1 LVIIEAGV
9 GAVVALL
16 IGQGFT
22 KITQNTDSKTGD
34 TILSATRKD
43 GESVNVQLKNN
54 AVISPQFDFVRIS
67 ASQTEASN
75 EDRPNFEL
83 KNTSSVIKRIFAI
96 SIVPDAQMKSEGFM
110 KILLNDTQMF
120 PITNLVS
127 GSFQD
132 VDSINIPIPDTYG
145 LKILPKKEI
154 KVFLWSETGAQVSA
168 TVAIFI
174 GELP

>member
-1 LVIIEAGV
+1 MVIVEAGI

-16 IGQGFT
+16 VGQGFT
-22 KITQNTDSKTGD
+22 KVTQNTDSKTGD

-54 AVISPQFDFVRIS
+54 AVISPQFDFVRLS
-67 ASQTEASN
+67 ASRTEASN
-75 EDRPNFEL
+75 EDNPTYEL
-83 KNTSSVIKRIFAI
+83 KNFSSVIKRVFAL
-96 SIVPDAQMKSEGFM
+96 SIVPDSVMKSEGFM
-110 KILLNDTQMF
+110 KILLNGTQMF

-132 VDSINIPIPDTYG
+132 VDAINIPIPDTYG
-145 LKILPKKEI
+145 LKILPKDKL

-168 TVAIFI
+168 TIAVFI